1 MNVKAKM
8 PTKTVYTRLI
18 RILEATPTTRRK
30 LIDAYIDTLGL
41 TREERLDKSTA
52 GQMNVHR
59 SVAGQAID
67 AMLRKGMI
75 EKRDNGVYV
84 AHDQRP
90 VIIRKENCEQL
101 ILKMLANGA
110 KRKSELRYELAE
122 ALGTQKTVSEKDD
135 SKLYSMMAEVLRQL
149 TDNGVIRLDGDLYSL
164 PDKIIGKLDDINSM
178 LAIKSEFR
186 TRLHKRGGEYFEYYF
201 MTLLEK
207 YMKKHERTVVTSYV
221 TGGSDDGGID
231 GVIETVDVLGFR
243 EITMVQMK
251 NKLENASETDVRGF
265 YGAVCAKQGSR
276 GIFATTAG
284 FHTSAISLLDSI
296 NNCVGVDGDKVFAMA
311 YEVGYGVKTVKGEL
325 IVDEKI
331 I

>member
-1 MNVKAKM
+1 MKVNT
-8 PTKTVYTRLI
+8 PTKTVYTRII
-18 RILEATPTTRRK
+18 RILEAAPSTRRK

-41 TREERLDKSTA
+41 TREEKLDKSTA

-59 SVAGQAID
+59 SIAGQAID

-75 EKRDNGVYV
+75 ERRADGIYV

-90 VIIRKENCEQL
+90 VIIRKEKCEQL
-101 ILKMLANGA
+101 ILATLSGGPKKKPDIRRAL
-110 KRKSELRYELAE
+110 SD

-135 SKLYSMMAEVLRQL
+135 SKLSATIAEVLQRL
-149 TDNGVIRLDGDLYSL
+149 TDGGVIRLEGDTYSL
-164 PDKIIGKLDDINSM
+164 PDKIIGRLDDINSM

-231 GVIETVDVLGFR
+231 GVIETVDILGFR

-251 NKLENASETDVRGF
+251 NKIENASETDVRGF

-296 NNCVGVDGDKVFAMA
+296 NNCVGIDGDRIFAMA
-311 YEVGYGVKTVKGEL
+311 YEVGYGIKTVKGEL
-325 IVDEKI
+325 AVDEKI

>member
-1 MNVKAKM
+1 
-8 PTKTVYTRLI
+8 
-18 RILEATPTTRRK
+18 
-30 LIDAYIDTLGL
+30 
-41 TREERLDKSTA
+41 
-52 GQMNVHR
+52 MNVHR
-59 SVAGQAID
+59 SIAGQAID
-67 AMLRKGMI
+67 AMLRTGMI
-75 EKRDNGVYV
+75 ERRADGIYV

-90 VIIRKENCEQL
+90 VIIRKEKCEQL
-101 ILKMLANGA
+101 ILATLSGGPKKKPDIRRAL
-110 KRKSELRYELAE
+110 SD

-135 SKLYSMMAEVLRQL
+135 SKLSATIAEVLQRL
-149 TDNGVIRLDGDLYSL
+149 TDGGVIRLEGDAYSL
-164 PDKIIGKLDDINSM
+164 PDKIIGRLDDINSM

-231 GVIETVDVLGFR
+231 GVIEPVDILGFR

-251 NKLENASETDVRGF
+251 NKIENASETDVRGF

-296 NNCVGVDGDKVFAMA
+296 NNCVGIDGDRIFAMA
-311 YEVGYGVKTVKGEL
+311 YEVGYGIKTVKGEL
-325 IVDEKI
+325 AVDEKI